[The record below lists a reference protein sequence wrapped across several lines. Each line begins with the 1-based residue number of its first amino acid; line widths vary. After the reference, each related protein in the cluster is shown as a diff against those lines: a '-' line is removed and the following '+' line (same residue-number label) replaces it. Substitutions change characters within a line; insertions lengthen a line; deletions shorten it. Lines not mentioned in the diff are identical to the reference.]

1 MTNHH
6 LPPRHEIRIISKFIF
21 VNLEITHQRFKF
33 AFMEF
38 DFYGGQIVAAF
49 LLWSENRSPQQCS
62 MMAKPQL
69 GWGLMGNSRLRIC
82 MHARVQMDLSLFFS
96 FLSRF
101 SVRYLLF
108 RSAIRT
114 GTIIMHRLTH

>member
-96 FLSRF
+96 FFFYLD
-101 SVRYLLF
+101 SVSGICCLDLP
-108 RSAIRT
+108 SAQAQ
-114 GTIIMHRLTH
+114 